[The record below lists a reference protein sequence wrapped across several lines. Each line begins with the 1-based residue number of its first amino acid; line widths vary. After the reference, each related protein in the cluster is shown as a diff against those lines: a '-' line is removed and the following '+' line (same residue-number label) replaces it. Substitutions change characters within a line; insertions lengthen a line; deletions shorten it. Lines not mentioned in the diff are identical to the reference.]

1 MTTSGSRASDA
12 WRNRATSFGLV
23 TVFLMVTHAWI
34 PEAEV
39 RASAQ
44 YLFVVTLGYGHL
56 LGAVVVPRSRPAPAA
71 PGSPRALLSSFRAVS
86 ALTGF
91 AAYAWAIAR
100 VPALILP
107 LLAVSAWHTV
117 ENDLAI
123 GRAYASGLR
132 VGPLPRSRTH
142 HVVSL
147 GVTGLV
153 VVLGTWTESWR
164 ELATSVAWAA
174 TGGGASAALSSRPG
188 SAPLSGWLD
197 LPDLFV
203 LVTLHHLLSWLVLLA
218 DRVRALRQGGRP
230 REATDLWTRL
240 VGVHLAPALVCGALL
255 ALPSARDGSVHLFVF
270 GPAVYLYWSVLH
282 VIQTSWR
289 RGLEP
294 RDVTPR
300 VEATRIHS

>member
-1 MTTSGSRASDA
+1 VEGARDGPRLGGDRRGSLC
-12 WRNRATSFGLV
+12 G
-23 TVFLMVTHAWI
+23 
-34 PEAEV
+34 
-39 RASAQ
+39 
-44 YLFVVTLGYGHL
+44 TL
-56 LGAVVVPRSRPAPAA
+56 AA
-71 PGSPRALLSSFRAVS
+71 
-86 ALTGF
+86 
-91 AAYAWAIAR
+91 
-100 VPALILP
+100 
-107 LLAVSAWHTV
+107 
-117 ENDLAI
+117 
-123 GRAYASGLR
+123 
-132 VGPLPRSRTH
+132 
-142 HVVSL
+142 
-147 GVTGLV
+147 
-153 VVLGTWTESWR
+153 
-164 ELATSVAWAA
+164 
-174 TGGGASAALSSRPG
+174 PG

-294 RDVTPR
+294 RR
-300 VEATRIHS
+300 FAGES